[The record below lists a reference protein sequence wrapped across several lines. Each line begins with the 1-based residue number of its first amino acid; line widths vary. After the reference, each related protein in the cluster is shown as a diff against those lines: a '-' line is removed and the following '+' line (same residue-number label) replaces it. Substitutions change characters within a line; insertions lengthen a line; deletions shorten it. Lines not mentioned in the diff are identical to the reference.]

1 MEVPY
6 HIAIIMDGNG
16 RWARERML
24 PRVVGH
30 REGAKRVKE
39 ILREA
44 KKVGVKVLTIFA
56 FSTENW
62 NRPKKEIEFI
72 LSYLIK
78 FLRSYRKEF
87 AQRDIKFKAIGRR
100 DRFNKKVI
108 EAIREAEELTKNNQS
123 FTFNVALDY
132 GGRWDIVNAATE
144 VAKKCLSKSIS
155 WKDIDEK
162 LFSKYLSLAGIPAP
176 DLLIRTSGEKRISN
190 FLIWDL
196 AYSEFYF
203 TPIFWPEFDKEH
215 LHKAIKAY
223 SQRERRFGTIYE
235 KKATSI

>member
-16 RWARERML
+16 RWARKRML
-24 PRVVGH
+24 PRMAGH
-30 REGAKRVKE
+30 REGAKRVRE

-44 KKVGVKVLTIFA
+44 KKIGVKVLTIFA

-72 LSYLIK
+72 LSYLVK
-78 FLRSYRKEF
+78 FLKSYRKEF
-87 AQRDIKFKAIGRR
+87 VQKDIKFKAIGRR

-162 LFSKYLSLAGIPAP
+162 LFNKYLSLGDIPAP
-176 DLLIRTSGEKRISN
+176 DLLIRTSGEKRVSN

-203 TPIFWPEFDKEH
+203 TPVFWPEFDKEH
-215 LHKAIKAY
+215 LRKAIMAY
-223 SQRERRFGTIYE
+223 SQRERRFGAIYE
-235 KKATSI
+235 EKASSI

>member
-144 VAKKCLSKSIS
+144 VAKKCLSKNIS

-162 LFSKYLSLAGIPAP
+162 LFNKYLSLAGIPAP

>member
-1 MEVPY
+1 MSVPY

-16 RWARERML
+16 RWARKRML

-44 KKVGVKVLTIFA
+44 KEIGVKALTIFA

-78 FLRSYRKEF
+78 FLKSYRKEF
-87 AQRDIKFKAIGRR
+87 AQKDIKFKAIGRR

-162 LFSKYLSLAGIPAP
+162 LFNKYLSLAGIPAP
-176 DLLIRTSGEKRISN
+176 DLLIRSSGDKRVSN

-203 TPIFWPEFDKEH
+203 TPVFWPEFDKEH

-223 SQRERRFGTIYE
+223 SQRERRFGTIQ
-235 KKATSI
+235 

>member
-223 SQRERRFGTIYE
+223 SQRERRFGTIHE
-235 KKATSI
+235 KKAASI

>member
-162 LFSKYLSLAGIPAP
+162 LFNKYLSLAGIPAP

>member
-1 MEVPY
+1 MSVPY

-44 KKVGVKVLTIFA
+44 KEIGVKALTIFA

-78 FLRSYRKEF
+78 FLKSYRKEF
-87 AQRDIKFKAIGRR
+87 AQKDIKFKAIGRR

-162 LFSKYLSLAGIPAP
+162 LFNKYLSLAGIPAP
-176 DLLIRTSGEKRISN
+176 DLLIRTSGEKRVSN

-203 TPIFWPEFDKEH
+203 TPVFWPEFDKEH

-223 SQRERRFGTIYE
+223 SQRERRFGTIHE
-235 KKATSI
+235 ETLTSV

>member
-1 MEVPY
+1 
-6 HIAIIMDGNG
+6 
-16 RWARERML
+16 ML

-39 ILREA
+39 ILRET
-44 KKVGVKVLTIFA
+44 KKIGVKILTIFA

-62 NRPKKEIEFI
+62 NRPKKEIAFI
-72 LSYLIK
+72 FSYLIK
-78 FLRSYRKEF
+78 FLKSYRKEF
-87 AQRDIKFKAIGRR
+87 VRKNIKFKAIGRR

-108 EAIREAEELTKNNQS
+108 EAIREVEELTKNNQS

-162 LFSKYLSLAGIPAP
+162 LFNKYLSLGDIPAP
-176 DLLIRTSGEKRISN
+176 DLLIRTSGEKRVSN

-203 TPIFWPEFDKEH
+203 TPVFWPEFDKEH
-215 LHKAIKAY
+215 LRKAIMTY
-223 SQRERRFGTIYE
+223 SQRERRFGAIRGE
-235 KKATSI
+235 KISSV

>member
-16 RWARERML
+16 RWARKRML
-24 PRVVGH
+24 PRMAGH
-30 REGAKRVKE
+30 REGAKRVRE

-44 KKVGVKVLTIFA
+44 KKIGVKVLTIFA

-72 LSYLIK
+72 LSYLVK
-78 FLRSYRKEF
+78 FLKSYRKEF
-87 AQRDIKFKAIGRR
+87 VQKDIKFKAIGRR

-162 LFSKYLSLAGIPAP
+162 LFNKYLSLGDIPSP
-176 DLLIRTSGEKRISN
+176 DLFIRTSGERRVSN
-190 FLIWDL
+190 FLIWEL

-203 TPIFWPEFDKEH
+203 TPVFWPEFDKEH
-215 LHKAIKAY
+215 LRKAIMAY
-223 SQRERRFGTIYE
+223 SQRERRFGAIHEETI
-235 KKATSI
+235 TSI